1 MQAASTEDQG
11 LRATSR
17 EEGGIDP
24 RNSIKGETT
33 LLKTCISPRKTI
45 REIQSPNNKD
55 SRVRAKRDGLT
66 SHERLIKP
74 RATRRSVIRTRQSGH
89 ATWDPF
95 WSHGGGG
102 GGWFYL
108 DKPVQFA
115 LDVGF
120 ERGKKNLS
128 GSHSISTAARGQDQ
142 RLESAWLSVPRR
154 VVLCTL
160 LPAVTR
166 R

>member
-1 MQAASTEDQG
+1 M
-11 LRATSR
+11 
-17 EEGGIDP
+17 
-24 RNSIKGETT
+24 
-33 LLKTCISPRKTI
+33 
-45 REIQSPNNKD
+45 
-55 SRVRAKRDGLT
+55 RAKRDGLT

-95 WSHGGGG
+95 WSHDGGGG

-120 ERGKKNLS
+120 ERGKKTSPVPTAEALLRGVRTRGWS
-128 GSHSISTAARGQDQ
+128 PRGSPYLAG
-142 RLESAWLSVPRR
+142 LYY
-154 VVLCTL
+154 VLCF
-160 LPAVTR
+160 R